1 MTIRNAMALGAF
13 VCLCVP
19 LPPAVATINY
29 PDIPGAGPQ
38 EVDFLNIS
46 ETSVTDLEP
55 LFGQPVRQGNQLLF
69 FPQTFASSAADG
81 LADTTAASLHVSVRA
96 PQGHY
101 LEKIHFVEYGDYS
114 LAGSGGAATS
124 ARVSG
129 TLFITDVDPGLNG
142 VIFDV
147 MTASPSSGVYSL
159 PGDGFGQFSAVT
171 EVDLT
176 GLGIREVQVSLNN
189 NLQTTSEPG
198 TTAFIQKKVQQG
210 PAVGII
216 VIPEPA
222 SALLLMFGALA
233 VARRRARD

>member
-1 MTIRNAMALGAF
+1 MTVRNAIALGVS
-13 VCLCVP
+13 VCLCTP
-19 LPPAVATINY
+19 LSSAVATINY
-29 PDIPGAGPQ
+29 PDIPGVGPL

-46 ETSVTDLEP
+46 ETSVTDPEP

-81 LADTTAASLHVSVRA
+81 SADTTSGTLHVNVRA
-96 PQGHY
+96 PEGY
-101 LEKIHFVEYGDYS
+101 FLEEILFVELGDFT
-114 LAGSGGAATS
+114 LAGAGGPATS
-124 ARVSG
+124 AGVSG
-129 TLFITDVDPGLNG
+129 TLFVTDVDPGLNG

-147 MTASPSSGVYSL
+147 MTPDPPGPYTL
-159 PGDGFGQFSAVT
+159 PGDGFGTFSAATV
-171 EVDLT
+171 VDLR
-176 GLGIREVQVSLNN
+176 GLGILEVQVSLSN

-222 SALLLMFGALA
+222 SALLLMLGALA
-233 VARRRARD
+233 LARRRARE

>member
-46 ETSVTDLEP
+46 ETSVTDPEP

-114 LAGSGGAATS
+114 LAGAGTAATS
-124 ARVSG
+124 AQVNG
-129 TLFITDVDPGLNG
+129 TLYIADIDPGLNG
-142 VIFDV
+142 VLLDV
-147 MTASPSSGVYSL
+147 MTVDPAGPYTL
-159 PGDGFGQFSAVT
+159 PGPSAGQFSAAT

-176 GLGIREVQVSLNN
+176 GLGIYEVRISLNN